1 MGATIRI
8 GYLRGAGDEE
18 SIGQAVTALETAG
31 CVRVVIE
38 SGARRTVG
46 PAYSSLIK
54 RMSPGDTMVVVGLD
68 HLSTSLPQLVDR
80 LAELLD
86 RDIDIETLAGDKV
99 HIDRSV
105 GDLIHQMQALPRR
118 SRNGRADGVRE
129 RAMGRPRRLG
139 AADIAR
145 ARQLIE
151 STGRPIEDVAREMG
165 VSRATLYR
173 NLRNA

>member
-1 MGATIRI
+1 M
-8 GYLRGAGDEE
+8 RGGGDDE
-18 SIGQAVTALETAG
+18 SIGQAVSALEAAG
-31 CVRVVIE
+31 CVRVVVE
-38 SGARRTVG
+38 SGVRRTIAG
-46 PAYSSLIK
+46 PAYTALIK
-54 RMSPGDTMVVVGLD
+54 RLSPGDTVVVVGLD

-86 RDIDIETLAGDKV
+86 KGIDIDTLAGDKV

-105 GDLIHQMQALPRR
+105 GGLIHQMQALPRR

-129 RAMGRPRRLG
+129 RGMGRPRRLG
-139 AADIAR
+139 TADIAR

-151 STGRPIEDVAREMG
+151 STGRPIEDVARELG

-173 NLRNA
+173 NLRNV